1 MITCNAYPAELKV
14 FLNHVY
20 EYKKGVRNM
29 VLYTTNKKYEEF
41 AVSRLNSQ
49 NIDYC
54 IQPIGCNKTVF
65 RPQGVYRSD
74 SIHDF
79 PTFERTD
86 TRGGFHIGSH
96 AGLRYLRTMSPLLQA
111 QSQMK

>member
-54 IQPIGCNKTVF
+54 IQPIGCNKINLF
-65 RPQGVYRSD
+65 FGRRECID

-96 AGLRYLRTMSPLLQA
+96 AGLRYLRTMPPLLQA